1 MKDTESI
8 SRIENND
15 FINVAISKKQHH
27 HTVRVEEDEIDEAS
41 GFSLLRRHGFDDD
54 DIGTLRSL
62 FSLEIQNMVN
72 STERFENETDSEH
85 RRRIED
91 AWVRSNIRH
100 FTSSG
105 AGERGRV
112 DTNTDFL
119 IGFALGFVLGFV
131 MMFWIADGSS
141 TRSRRTGI
149 LVGVAANV
157 GWGLLKT
164 PVEIYDPIDPYVVV
178 NG

>member
-1 MKDTESI
+1 MKDSEFI
-8 SRIENND
+8 STIEDND
-15 FINVAISKKQHH
+15 FINIAISKKQHH
-27 HTVRVEEDEIDEAS
+27 AIRLEEDENE
-41 GFSLLRRHGFDDD
+41 GFSILRRHGFDED

-72 STERFENETDSEH
+72 STDRLEDETESEH

-91 AWVRSNIRH
+91 AWVRNNIRH

-105 AGERGRV
+105 AGGERGRV
-112 DTNTDFL
+112 DSNTDFL

-178 NG
+178 G

>member
-105 AGERGRV
+105 AGERGRGQQCAPSGVPIDCAKLLQPPV
-112 DTNTDFL
+112 DQR
-119 IGFALGFVLGFV
+119 V
-131 MMFWIADGSS
+131 DGSQ
-141 TRSRRTGI
+141 
-149 LVGVAANV
+149 
-157 GWGLLKT
+157 
-164 PVEIYDPIDPYVVV
+164 
-178 NG
+178 